1 MKQIEREGSAQRCIC
16 ELLARRS
23 PMTIN
28 EIAEARGIHPRA
40 TARQLD
46 ALAAAGFVSAAGIP
60 KRYTRTKKPI
70 PAIVPLAPKSA
81 RIAESR
87 RRDAERVSTP
97 FRIPAPTELDRVML
111 SWVGAEA

>member
-1 MKQIEREGSAQRCIC
+1 MKQIEREGSPQRCIC
-16 ELLARRS
+16 QLLARRS

>member
-1 MKQIEREGSAQRCIC
+1 MKQIERDGSAQRCIC
-16 ELLARRS
+16 ELLTS
-23 PMTIN
+23 CGPMTIN

-46 ALAAAGFVSAAGIP
+46 VLEDQGYVCASGSP
-60 KRYTRTKKPI
+60 MRYTRTGKPI
-70 PAIVPLAPKSA
+70 PSVVPRTPKSA

-87 RRDAERVSTP
+87 RRDVERVSMP

-111 SWVGAEA
+111 SWVGAQA

>member
-16 ELLARRS
+16 ELLTRRGA
-23 PMTIN
+23 MTIN

-46 ALAAAGFVSAAGIP
+46 TLEDQGYVCASGSP
-60 KRYTRTKKPI
+60 MRYTRTGKPI
-70 PAIVPLAPKSA
+70 PAVVPLTPKSA

-87 RRDAERVSTP
+87 RRDKERVSAP
-97 FRIPAPTELDRVML
+97 FRIPEPTELDRVIL
-111 SWVGAEA
+111 FWVGVDA